1 MEYGNVAEVEM
12 IPLQSYKEITLKKWR
27 KATTAESIITYGF
40 DQAVNMTIKEML
52 RDVQH
57 IIEETHSDLLYNYSI
72 ILFFC
77 AIFTP
82 IFRTYVSTL

>member
-40 DQAVNMTIKEML
+40 EQAVNMTTEEML
-52 RDVQH
+52 RDVQRG
-57 IIEETHSDLLYNYSI
+57 IRADFLRL
-72 ILFFC
+72 
-77 AIFTP
+77 
-82 IFRTYVSTL
+82 